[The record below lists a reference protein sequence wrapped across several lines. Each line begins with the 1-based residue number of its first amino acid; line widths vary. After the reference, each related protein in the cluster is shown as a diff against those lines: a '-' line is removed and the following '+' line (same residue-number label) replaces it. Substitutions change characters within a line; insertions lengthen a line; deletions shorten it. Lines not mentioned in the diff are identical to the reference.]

1 MSCSQCQGIDE
12 VFGEDYVG
20 RQLRRYREK
29 GADKT
34 TRMLSDAL
42 ASEGVSGLELLDI
55 GGGLGAVQHD
65 LLAAGAAH
73 ATHVEAAHAYYQAAK
88 EEAARRG
95 LVQKVSIRLG
105 NFIDLAQDIDAA
117 DVVTL
122 DRVICCYPEMER
134 MVKLSAERA
143 RKLYGLVYPRDTWW
157 TRLGVVVD
165 NLWMR
170 VRGSPYRGYVHPT
183 REVETI
189 LIERGFVRRFFKQTA
204 VWQITVWRYNGA
216 TT

>member
-1 MSCSQCQGIDE
+1 
-12 VFGEDYVG
+12 
-20 RQLRRYREK
+20 
-29 GADKT
+29 
-34 TRMLSDAL
+34 
-42 ASEGVSGLELLDI
+42 
-55 GGGLGAVQHD
+55 
-65 LLAAGAAH
+65 
-73 ATHVEAAHAYYQAAK
+73 
-88 EEAARRG
+88 
-95 LVQKVSIRLG
+95 VSIRLG
-105 NFIDLAQDIDAA
+105 NFIDLAQDINAA

-204 VWQITVWRYNGA
+204 VWQITVWRHNGA

>member
-12 VFGEDYVG
+12 VFGDEYVG

-34 TRMLSDAL
+34 TRMLSEAL
-42 ASEGVSGLELLDI
+42 AGEGVSGLELLDI

-65 LLAAGAAH
+65 LLAAGASR
-73 ATHVEAAHAYYQAAK
+73 ATDVEASHAYYRAAK
-88 EEAARRG
+88 EEAQRRG
-95 LVQKVSIRLG
+95 LADRVSYRLG
-105 NFIDLAQDIDAA
+105 NFIDLAQDIEAA

-122 DRVICCYPEMER
+122 DRVICCYPEMEKLVR
-134 MVKLSAERA
+134 LSAERA

-157 TRLGVVVD
+157 IRIGIAVS

-170 VRGSPYRGYVHPT
+170 IRGSPFRGYVHPT
-183 REVETI
+183 RAVEAI
-189 LIERGFVRRFFKQTA
+189 LEGKGFKPVSQRQTA
-204 VWQITVWRYNGA
+204 LWQVVVWRNNGQ